1 LLFNTSLNPL
11 LLFFSV
17 YDLSKMAVPVIDMKK
32 LLNGEERELTMAK
45 IQNACQEWGFFQV
58 ILH

>member
-1 LLFNTSLNPL
+1 
-11 LLFFSV
+11 
-17 YDLSKMAVPVIDMKK
+17 MAVPVIDMKK
-32 LLNGEERELTMAK
+32 LLNREEKELTMAK